1 MLRNKDVPQNS
12 PTETLF
18 VSLLYFLSAW
28 LSLKFTGEGSA
39 IASVWLANGVLLAY
53 LLTTPRACWRKLVTG
68 CVIAN
73 MLANLSVGH
82 DLMGAIVLSACNMA
96 EVAIPA
102 HVLGGRL
109 RNRNAVI
116 NWAFAQKFLI
126 YAVVLGPAF
135 AGALAGVALSSL
147 QSENS
152 GEIFR
157 MWFMADAL
165 GIALVTP
172 LAVALRRSG
181 IGAMRDKEGLAYMLL
196 CLGLVS
202 VVTAAVFSQSR
213 YPLLF
218 VIMPFL
224 VFAAFRLGLAG
235 LSAAYVICGS
245 IALAMT
251 NAGSGP
257 MMLIADATSGDRLLF
272 VQLFVLFIEV
282 STIPVALALESRLRL
297 ESQLATANARLEHL
311 AGTDPLTG
319 LPNRRAFDRSFERE
333 WAIAARA
340 KSPLAVAI
348 VDVDHF
354 KAFNDTYGHIAGDEC
369 LTRLGEILSNTIFR
383 PGDFIGRYGG
393 EEFVVVLPGTDL
405 TGAEKVCERMKEIVS
420 AANLPH
426 ETSPLEH
433 ITVSVG
439 FASMTPD
446 AQLSKSEL
454 LEAAD
459 AALYSAKSSG
469 RNRVARA
476 AAGQVPIIKGLA
488 ASTPMLVPA
497 LQVTH

>member
-1 MLRNKDVPQNS
+1 MLRNNVVPQS
-12 PTETLF
+12 SQTEILF
-18 VSLLYFLSAW
+18 VSILYFLSAW
-28 LSLKFTGEGSA
+28 LSLKFTSEGGA

-53 LLTTPRACWRKLVTG
+53 LLTTPRPYWRNLVAG
-68 CVIAN
+68 CMIAN
-73 MLANLSVGH
+73 ILANL
-82 DLMGAIVLSACNMA
+82 GAGDEFMKALALSACNMA

-109 RNRNAVI
+109 RNRNTII

-147 QSENS
+147 KSENS
-152 GEIFR
+152 AEIFKT
-157 MWFMADAL
+157 WFMADAL

-172 LAVALRRSG
+172 LAVTLRRSG
-181 IGAMRDKEGLAYMLL
+181 ISAMRDKEGLAYMVL
-196 CLGLVS
+196 CLGLVG
-202 VVTAAVFSQSR
+202 VVTAGVFSQSS

-235 LSAAYVICGS
+235 LSAAYVICGG

-251 NAGSGP
+251 NSGTGP
-257 MMLIADATSGDRLLF
+257 MFLIADIAAGDRLHL
-272 VQLFVLFIEV
+272 VQLFILFIEV
-282 STIPVALALESRLRL
+282 STIPVALALDSRSRL

-319 LPNRRAFDRSFERE
+319 LPNRRAFDRAFERE

-354 KAFNDTYGHIAGDEC
+354 KAFNDTYGHVAGDDC

-383 PGDFIGRYGG
+383 PGDFVGRYGG
-393 EEFVVVLPGTDL
+393 EEFVVVLPGTDM
-405 TGAEKVCERMKEIVS
+405 TGAEKVCERVKEIVS
-420 AANLPH
+420 SANLPH
-426 ETSPLEH
+426 ETSPH
-433 ITVSVG
+433 DHVTVSVG

-446 AQLSKSEL
+446 VLLSKSQL

-459 AALYSAKSSG
+459 SALYIAKSSG

-476 AAGQVPIIKGLA
+476 SADQSPLIKDLA
-488 ASTPMLVPA
+488 AARPILVPS
-497 LQVTH
+497 LQTAH

>member
-1 MLRNKDVPQNS
+1 MLRNKGIPQS
-12 PTETLF
+12 SQSEILL
-18 VSLLYFLSAW
+18 VSILYFLSAW
-28 LSLKFTGEGSA
+28 LSLKFTGEGGT

-53 LLTTPRACWRKLVTG
+53 LLTTPRSHWRMLVAG
-68 CVIAN
+68 C
-73 MLANLSVGH
+73 MLANVLAN
-82 DLMGAIVLSACNMA
+82 LGAGNDMAKALALSACNMA

-109 RNRNAVI
+109 RNRSTII

-135 AGALAGVALSSL
+135 AGALAGVALSTL
-147 QSENS
+147 QTENS
-152 GEIFR
+152 GEIFKT
-157 MWFMADAL
+157 WLMADAL

-181 IGAMRDKEGLAYMLL
+181 ISAMKDKEGLAYMVL
-196 CLGLVS
+196 CLGLVG

-251 NAGSGP
+251 SSGSGP
-257 MMLIADATSGDRLLF
+257 MFLIAETTAGDRLFL
-272 VQLFVLFIEV
+272 VQMFILFIEV

-319 LPNRRAFDRSFERE
+319 LPNRRAFDRAFERE

-340 KSPLAVAI
+340 KVPLAVAI

-354 KAFNDTYGHIAGDEC
+354 KAFNDTYGHVAGDDC

-393 EEFVVVLPGTDL
+393 EEFVIVLPGTDMA
-405 TGAEKVCERMKEIVS
+405 GAEKVCERVKEIVS

-426 ETSPLEH
+426 ETSPLDH
-433 ITVSVG
+433 VTVSVG

-446 AQLSKSEL
+446 TLLSKNQL

-459 AALYSAKSSG
+459 VALYSAKSNG

-476 AAGQVPIIKGLA
+476 AIGQAPIIKSLTT
-488 ASTPMLVPA
+488 SPILVPV
-497 LQVTH
+497 LQTTH